1 LCVKQRKRN
10 NNVTFETINISN
22 DKSHQSLRIPKRLR
36 INAKKV
42 YLKKMGNTLFV
53 IPFSDPWA
61 NLVEGASSFTSDFME
76 DREQPENQSRETI
89 D

>member
-1 LCVKQRKRN
+1 MA
-10 NNVTFETINISN
+10 FETINISN

-36 INAKKV
+36 IRDKKV

-53 IPFSDPWA
+53 IPFNDPWA
-61 NLVEGASSFTSDFME
+61 NLIEGANSFTSDFME
-76 DREQPENQSRETI
+76 DREQPDNQSRETI

>member
-1 LCVKQRKRN
+1 MAFQ
-10 NNVTFETINISN
+10 TINISN
-22 DKSHQSLRIPKRLR
+22 DKSFQSLRIPKRLR
-36 INAKKV
+36 INDKKV

-61 NLVEGASSFTSDFME
+61 NLIEGAHSFSPDFME
-76 DREQPENQSRETI
+76 ERDQPENQSRENI